1 MDEKKIQKKVW
12 ITKWKKKIKGK
23 VESNGLF
30 FLFNFYKV

>member
-1 MDEKKIQKKVW
+1 MKKNSKK
-12 ITKWKKKIKGK
+12 KCELQNGKKKIKGK